1 MDFYPDVNEQEIDI
15 FISGMIYL
23 IKIRS
28 RYVLLLFPTP
38 LQFHSQIV
46 SGKALY
52 QAGVFVF

>member
-38 LQFHSQIV
+38 PPFLSQIV
-46 SGKALY
+46 SGKDLY